1 MKLKKKYK
9 ILLIIIITLISIF
22 LLGIGIYNFSLSK
35 VSNNNEV
42 KEIKIEK
49 GTSSIQIAKILKEN
63 KLVRNDKIFFLY
75 IKLNK
80 INNLNYGTYLLS
92 EDMGVRKIAKLLQEP
107 STFNPDEVTLTIKE
121 GVNMRDIAKVISS
134 VTNNTYESV
143 IEKSNDTEY
152 INSLKNKYWFITDSL
167 DNKNLYYKLEGYL
180 YPDTYKLKNKDV
192 TIEYIFEKMLDE
204 MNNKLTPYKDNKGN
218 VNGFTVHEYLS
229 LASMIEK
236 ESSTVSDR
244 KDVSSVFINRLNINM
259 NLGSDVTT
267 RYANKVDNPKQV
279 LTKKQYNMKSPY
291 NTRLTD
297 GSMNGKLPV
306 GPICTLS
313 LSSIDAAFNPSNT
326 DYIYFIANINTEE
339 TFFYDNYTDF
349 LKKKNELQEVNGGF

>member
-9 ILLIIIITLISIF
+9 ILLIIITLLVFIPIISIF
-22 LLGIGIYNFSLSK
+22 TYNYTLSK
-35 VSNNNEV
+35 VSNNDEV
-42 KEIKIEK
+42 KQIKIEK
-49 GTSSIQIAKILKEN
+49 NTSSIEISKILKEN
-63 KLVRNDKIFFLY
+63 NLIKNDKTFLLY

-92 EDMGVRKIAKLLQEP
+92 EDMGVKKIVKLLQNP
-107 STFNPDEVTLTIKE
+107 STYNPDEVTLTIKE
-121 GVNMRDIAKVISS
+121 GVTMRDIAKVISS
-134 VTNNTYESV
+134 VTNNSYESV

-152 INSLKNKYWFITDSL
+152 IKSLKDKYWFISDSL

-180 YPDTYKLKNKDV
+180 FPNTYKLKNKDV
-192 TIEYIFEKMLDE
+192 SVEYIFNKMLDE
-204 MNNKLTPYKDNKGN
+204 MNNKLIPYKNK
-218 VNGFTVHEYLS
+218 VNNYTIHEYLT

-236 ESSTVSDR
+236 ESSTVDDR

-279 LTKKQYNMKSPY
+279 LTKKQYNMKSQY

-297 GSMNGKLPV
+297 GTMNGKLPV

-313 LSSIDAAFNPSNT
+313 ISSIDAAFNPNIT
-326 DYIYFIANINTEE
+326 DYIYFIANINTKE